1 MAGKY
6 YAWSN
11 FDIERNEWGQTVNV
25 IHVGDEISQSQLNIS
40 SEEWDELVAS
50 GAVREEEYPDVPA
63 DISPAE
69 YERNQA
75 VMQSAVEELQL
86 SAATA
91 GKTMEE
97 IAAADAE
104 AAESAPAE
112 AAPAPA
118 AKTSTKASS

>member
-40 SEEWDELVAS
+40 TEEWDELVAS
-50 GAVREEEYPDVPA
+50 GAVREEEYPDVPS
-63 DISPAE
+63 DVSPAE

-75 VMQSAVEELQL
+75 AVQSAVEELEL

-104 AAESAPAE
+104 AAPAE
-112 AAPAPA
+112 AAST
-118 AKTSTKASS
+118 TSTKSSSSSKSSG

>member
-1 MAGKY
+1 MAKM
-6 YAWSN
+6 YAWTN

-25 IHVGDEISQSQLNIS
+25 IHVGDEVSQSQLNIS
-40 SEEWDELVAS
+40 DEEWEGLIAS
-50 GAVREEEYPDVPA
+50 GNVREEEYPDVPA
-63 DISPAE
+63 DVSPAE

-75 VMQSAVEELQL
+75 ITQAAVEELTL

-104 AAESAPAE
+104 ATPAE
-112 AAPAPA
+112 APAPA
-118 AKTSTKASS
+118 AKATTTKSSTSSS